1 MVHSMISL
9 TRLSGSVF
17 VLNSD
22 LLERVDSTPDTVI
35 TLVDGSK
42 YVVAESMRAVVAAV
56 RLHRAEVIALSAYVQ
71 VAPESL
77 FPGTGYDAPAR
88 EPGAPGD
95 ARAGRL
101 ATVAGATE
109 DPPSDDDPEPAET
122 PEPHLARVLQ
132 HPAIARDPGRAEG
145 NA

>member
-1 MVHSMISL
+1 MISL

-71 VAPESL
+71 VGPESL

-88 EPGAPGD
+88 DGGATAETRG
-95 ARAGRL
+95 GRL
-101 ATVAGATE
+101 ATVAGDTE
-109 DPPSDDDPEPAET
+109 DPPSDDDEPEPAGT
-122 PEPHLARVLQ
+122 LEPHLATVLQ